1 MARQEARRQVRFPR
15 PTVARS
21 SRRTACDTRQ
31 EIPFAEREIVMLAL
45 TQYLGQATTE
55 FATATTATGADEVRT
70 AFTGLL
76 LMGALATF
84 AAIVSTARRLLRQVV
99 ELIEELVRILLF
111 ALLAGLVVAAV
122 IILAVADLMAG

>member
-1 MARQEARRQVRFPR
+1 
-15 PTVARS
+15 
-21 SRRTACDTRQ
+21 
-31 EIPFAEREIVMLAL
+31 MLAL

-55 FATATTATGADEVRT
+55 IATATTATGADEVRT